1 LAVEN
6 LTRNTIGVDLG
17 DRFSHLCVLDAEA
30 KVIEE
35 SRVRTEPSALRA
47 AFSARV
53 PSRVVMEVGTQSA
66 WISREIQ
73 DLGHEV
79 WVANPR
85 RVKLISAS
93 DNKSDRQDAEILAR
107 LGRMDPQLLH
117 PIRHRGAQTL
127 ADREV
132 LRARAALVSARTQL
146 VNHARSAVKVAG
158 GRLPS
163 SSTESFP
170 RKVAAAIPES
180 LRPALEPILAMVDA
194 LNTALG
200 DYDREIEALGNR
212 YPETQRLRQ
221 VQGVGPVTSL
231 LYVLTLEDP
240 DRFPKSRAVGAY
252 LGLRPRRQQ
261 SGDMDRQMRITK
273 AGDRE
278 LRSLLV
284 QCAHYILGPLGP
296 DTDLKRFGLRLAE
309 RGGKAAKKRAAVAVA
324 RKLAVLLHQLW
335 ITEQAYEPLRKDL
348 PTGPTTA

>member
-1 LAVEN
+1 MEN

-17 DRFSHLCVLDAEA
+17 DRFSHLCVLDAAAE
-30 KVIEE
+30 VIEE
-35 SRVRTEPSALRA
+35 SRVRTEPRAVRA
-47 AFSARV
+47 AFAARA

-66 WISREIQ
+66 WISRELR

-146 VNHARSAVKVAG
+146 VNHARAAVKVAG

-170 RKVAAAIPES
+170 RKAADAIPES
-180 LRPALEPILAMVDA
+180 LRPALEPILAMIDA
-194 LNTALG
+194 LNTAVG
-200 DYDREIEALGNR
+200 DYDREIKMLAKER
-212 YPETQRLRQ
+212 YPETDRLRQ
-221 VQGVGPVTSL
+221 VQGVGPLTSL

-240 DRFPKSRAVGAY
+240 DRFGRSRAVGAY
-252 LGLRPRRQQ
+252 LGLRPRRHQ

-309 RGGKAAKKRAAVAVA
+309 RGGKAAKKRAVIAVA
-324 RKLAVLLHQLW
+324 RKLAVLLHRLW
-335 ITEQAYEPLRKDL
+335 ITEQPYEPLRNAL
-348 PTGPTTA
+348 PTGPEAA